1 MDPKRKPQ
9 LIILALL
16 VLTGIIVAIFLPFS
30 FNSNLSNVDFYI
42 TDANNNYHYETG
54 EVLTFK
60 INDPHL
66 VEKRKLIWHLGN
78 GDTLSRND
86 NVQYVYK
93 KAGRYLVSLTDSDK
107 KISTSQYVKVVS
119 GKEYVTRDSI
129 PKIHGVSEGYQGE
142 ELVFSAEGPGI
153 DTWYWE
159 FGETGTVDAYKRQVV
174 YIYNT
179 PGTYQVKLLTNT
191 TEYPIYHTVT
201 ILPRFERIEETV
213 AVDSLSLA
221 AEDIKEKLQAIANT
235 KVKDRSLYH
244 KNVNYIKNTYL
255 CDKPEEVVV
264 VVNGGKFNDFYSYC
278 QGLHFLEG
286 AKKNRLKIE
295 SVTIDRSENIEVIN
309 VTQNT
314 ISNEE

>member
-1 MDPKRKPQ
+1 MNPKRKPQ
-9 LIILALL
+9 IIILALL
-16 VLTGIIVAIFLPFS
+16 VLSGIVVAIFLPF
-30 FNSNLSNVDFYI
+30 NSNLNDVGFYV
-42 TDANNNYHYETG
+42 TDENNNYHYETG
-54 EVLTFK
+54 EVLTFN

-66 VEKRKLIWHLGN
+66 VEDRHLIWHLGN
-78 GDTLSRND
+78 GDTLYRKE
-86 NVQYVYK
+86 NVQYTYK
-93 KAGRYLVSLTDSDK
+93 KEGQYLITLTDIEK
-107 KISTSQYVKVVS
+107 KISASQYIKVIS
-119 GKEYVTRDSI
+119 GKEYVAKDSI

-159 FGETGTVDAYKRQVV
+159 FGETGTVDAYKQQIV

-191 TEYPIYHTVT
+191 TEYPIYHTVN
-201 ILPRFERIEETV
+201 ILPRFERIEETA

-235 KVKDRSLYH
+235 KVKDKHLYH
-244 KNVNYIKNTYL
+244 KNVNYIKDTYL
-255 CDKPEEVVV
+255 CDRVEEVVI
-264 VVNGGKFNDFYSYC
+264 VVNGSKFNDFYSYC

-295 SVTIDRSENIEVIN
+295 QVTIDRFKCIEIIN